1 MPEPLTPTEE
11 KVYRYLLAYL
21 AEHSYQPSV
30 REIGREFDIKSTKTV
45 SDILGNLARKGWV
58 QRNRARSRGLTILG
72 APTATGGTTTVPL
85 FERLPEDGSAP
96 DPAQRDESVTVDR
109 RLVPSEAAYFVRV
122 AESATRG
129 VTPGALVL
137 VDPTT
142 AGDAS
147 DMIAIR
153 LGERAEVVPAG
164 SAHWGH
170 EGTLGRVAGI
180 FCPKVEGSDSVA
192 IAAD

>member
-30 REIGREFDIKSTKTV
+30 REIGRQFDIKSTKTV

-72 APTATGGTTTVPL
+72 THAPGSTVPVPL
-85 FERLPEDGSAP
+85 YGGVPADGAAPRPDQREDW
-96 DPAQRDESVTVDR
+96 VTVDR
-109 RLVPSEAAYFVRV
+109 RLVPNGDAYFVRI
-122 AESATRG
+122 AGGT
-129 VTPGALVL
+129 VTGAVPGALAL
-137 VDPTT
+137 VDPHT
-142 AGDAS
+142 AGDGS
-147 DMIAIR
+147 DIVAVR
-153 LGERAEVVPAG
+153 RGTAVEVVVG
-164 SAHWGH
+164 SVEVWGR
-170 EGTLGRVAGI
+170 EGTLGRVSGFFRSCEHA
-180 FCPKVEGSDSVA
+180 DADVA

>member
-30 REIGREFDIKSTKTV
+30 REIGRQFDIKSTKTV

-72 APTATGGTTTVPL
+72 AHAPGSTVPVPL
-85 FERLPEDGSAP
+85 YPGVPADGGAPRPDDREDW
-96 DPAQRDESVTVDR
+96 VTVDR
-109 RLVPSEAAYFVRV
+109 RLVPNGDAYFVRI
-122 AESATRG
+122 AGGT
-129 VTPGALVL
+129 VTGAVPGALVL
-137 VDPTT
+137 VDPHS
-142 AGDAS
+142 AGDGTDIVAVRRGS
-147 DMIAIR
+147 TV
-153 LGERAEVVPAG
+153 EVVAG
-164 SAHWGH
+164 SVEVWGR
-170 EGTLGRVAGI
+170 EATLGRVAG
-180 FCPKVEGSDSVA
+180 FFRTNTRSQAEVA

>member
-11 KVYRYLLAYL
+11 KVYNFLLAYL

-30 REIGREFDIKSTKTV
+30 REIGRQFDIKSTKTV

-58 QRNRARSRGLTILG
+58 QRNRARSRGLTIIG
-72 APTATGGTTTVPL
+72 QAGGTTPVPL
-85 FERLPEDGSAP
+85 YDRLPADGSP
-96 DPAQRDESVTVDR
+96 PRIEHRSDWVTVDR
-109 RLVPSEAAYFVRV
+109 RLVPNEAAYFVRV
-122 AESATRG
+122 AGGDA
-129 VTPGALVL
+129 PGATTGALAL

-142 AGDAS
+142 AGDHTGLV
-147 DMIAIR
+147 AIR
-153 LGERAEVVPAG
+153 RGDRVEVAPAG
-164 SAHWGH
+164 PEHWAR

-180 FCPKVEGSDSVA
+180 FCVRADASSDVA

>member
-11 KVYRYLLAYL
+11 KVYHYLLAYL

-30 REIGREFDIKSTKTV
+30 REIGRQFDIKSTKTV

-72 APTATGGTTTVPL
+72 QAGGTTPVPL
-85 FERLPEDGSAP
+85 YDRVPADGSAP
-96 DPAQRDESVTVDR
+96 RPDQRTDWVTVDR
-109 RLVPSEAAYFVRV
+109 RLVPNDAAFFVRV
-122 AESATRG
+122 AGGAAPG
-129 VTPGALVL
+129 VADGTIAL

-142 AGDAS
+142 AGDAA
-147 DMIAIR
+147 DLVAIR
-153 LGERAEVVPAG
+153 AGDRVEVAAAG
-164 SAHWGH
+164 ASRWGS
-170 EGTLGRVAGI
+170 ELTIGRVAGL
-180 FCPKVEGSDSVA
+180 FRTYAAVADTVA

>member
-72 APTATGGTTTVPL
+72 AHAPGSTVPVAL
-85 FERLPEDGSAP
+85 YDRLSDGGGPPTPDCREDW
-96 DPAQRDESVTVDR
+96 VTVDR
-109 RLVPSEAAYFVRV
+109 RLVPNPDAYFIRI
-122 AESATRG
+122 AGGSTAG
-129 VTPGALVL
+129 VTPGTIVL
-137 VDPTT
+137 VDPHT
-142 AGDAS
+142 AGDGDDLVAV
-147 DMIAIR
+147 R
-153 LGERAEVVPAG
+153 RNGRVEVVPGG
-164 SAHWGH
+164 SAWGH
-170 EGTLGRVAGI
+170 EGTLGRVSGLFRSPTDA
-180 FCPKVEGSDSVA
+180 PVEMRV
-192 IAAD
+192 AAD